1 MNPHK
6 RNSAFPIQSRALT
19 PNSLY
24 LYNIELGVAYS
35 QPNRLKFFV
44 DTQATKILNFLL
56 KLKKISP
63 RETSGPSDSLK
74 QNEKVIF
81 SYQINVKKTE
91 PIRPN
96 CFVGHHTT
104 HIKFYIVGS
113 KSIKNSGTDF
123 IYSEVFEI
131 HSPTK
136 KYEKQIRQVYI

>member
-35 QPNRLKFFV
+35 QPNRLKFVV

-81 SYQINVKKTE
+81 SYQINVKKLNRSG
-91 PIRPN
+91 PIVLWDITRL
-96 CFVGHHTT
+96 T
-104 HIKFYIVGS
+104 
-113 KSIKNSGTDF
+113 
-123 IYSEVFEI
+123 
-131 HSPTK
+131 
-136 KYEKQIRQVYI
+136 